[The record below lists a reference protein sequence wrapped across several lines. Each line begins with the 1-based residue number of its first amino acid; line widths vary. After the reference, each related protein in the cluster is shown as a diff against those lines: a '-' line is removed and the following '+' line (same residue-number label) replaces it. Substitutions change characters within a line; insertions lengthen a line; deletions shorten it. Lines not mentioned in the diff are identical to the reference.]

1 MQKTY
6 ETDRL
11 ILRVLDE
18 NEAAIVL
25 DYLVRNKNFFS
36 NFEPIREDEFHTV
49 EYQWNQLKI
58 DMGYINGKGM
68 LRLWVFLKDNP
79 EKIVGQVTFYNI
91 VPYAFSSCHI
101 GYKSDKDVANQGL
114 ITEAVNKGIQIMF
127 DDYGLH
133 RIEAYVLQHNIAS
146 IRVLEKANFQFEGIA
161 KQFLEVNGKWEDH
174 MHYCLINDKSS

>member
-1 MQKTY
+1 MQNTY

-18 NEAAIVL
+18 SEVDKVL
-25 DYLVRNKNFFS
+25 DYLIRNRDFF
-36 NFEPIREDEFHTV
+36 NDFEPIREDEFYTV
-49 EYQWNQLKI
+49 EYQSNQLKT

-68 LRLWVFLKDNP
+68 LRVWMFLKDNP

-101 GYKSDKDVANQGL
+101 GYKSDKDVVNKGL
-114 ITEAVNKGIQIMF
+114 MTEGIIKGIQIMF
-127 DDYGLH
+127 DNYGLH
-133 RIEAYVLQHNIAS
+133 RIEAYVMKQNKSS
-146 IRVLEKANFQFEGIA
+146 IRVLEKTKFLYEGIA

-174 MHYCLINDKSS
+174 MHYCLVNDKCS